1 MRNTVTLVDD
11 YSPAK
16 NKHSEIDMQNK
27 LESIIRMVGDG
38 STKSRSNTALE
49 DCRGEGVKG
58 AVTLTGELRGKGLS
72 SNLRCLYCE
81 IEKEN
86 VNLEIVTWFQK
97 NRDAYTTMLSKF
109 TVFLGD
115 NWMNVVMYIK
125 TQFEEKRRKAESQ
138 IRQRRLI
145 DALVSLWMMADIIG
159 EFLKNIVPEYSSTI
173 DSQIKMICSDLVGA
187 VSRSELAT
195 NTENPALVFMKA
207 LVSMLD
213 NKKLHISNERLEEY
227 ELSAMDGFED
237 AEYFYFVPDNVY
249 RKVSQW
255 LKMGSIYW
263 GMDINQLG
271 STLCK
276 EGFALS
282 TTNGMGKKVYYARKD
297 IGTGKKV
304 KFIKIP
310 KNVINKL
317 QEIE

>member
-213 NKKLHISNERLEEY
+213 NKKGICSSYQYDLFL
-227 ELSAMDGFED
+227 
-237 AEYFYFVPDNVY
+237 
-249 RKVSQW
+249 
-255 LKMGSIYW
+255 
-263 GMDINQLG
+263 
-271 STLCK
+271 
-276 EGFALS
+276 
-282 TTNGMGKKVYYARKD
+282 
-297 IGTGKKV
+297 
-304 KFIKIP
+304 
-310 KNVINKL
+310 
-317 QEIE
+317 